1 MYEPNEMMKQHEVPT
16 RMRKLPIAPNGF
28 LVPFFVAWLKDGKH
42 TTYGEGE
49 PDFRVI
55 GQMPTGEGKI
65 SYCHRLH
72 RCWLCGEPVG
82 RFSSFVVGPM
92 CTVNRIS
99 SEPPSHLDCSLFAA
113 RVCPFLTKPRMRRN
127 EKDLPE
133 GGTTAGI
140 PIERNPG
147 VTAVWTTEKYSLVRV
162 HNGVLFNIGEPH
174 SVRWFCEGRYAT
186 HGEVMASIDGGLP
199 LLQQMAEKDGPE
211 AVVQLNAMHTQ
222 ALLLLPL
229 EVH

>member
-1 MYEPNEMMKQHEVPT
+1 
-16 RMRKLPIAPNGF
+16 
-28 LVPFFVAWLKDGKH
+28 
-42 TTYGEGE
+42 
-49 PDFRVI
+49 
-55 GQMPTGEGKI
+55 
-65 SYCHRLH
+65 
-72 RCWLCGEPVG
+72 
-82 RFSSFVVGPM
+82 
-92 CTVNRIS
+92 
-99 SEPPSHLDCSLFAA
+99 
-113 RVCPFLTKPRMRRN
+113 MRRN